1 MTDRKLLEKLDEKL
15 ERVEEK
21 LASIDVTLVKQEVN
35 LQEHMRRSLL
45 NEEAIEIIKE
55 ELKPVQ
61 KHVTQV
67 HTIFQAVGFIAVV
80 VSIVAGVVKV
90 LEFIL

>member
-1 MTDRKLLEKLDEKL
+1 MTDKKLLEKLDEKL
-15 ERVEEK
+15 DLVETR
-21 LASIDVTLVKQEVN
+21 LSSIDVTLAKQELN

-45 NEEAIEIIKE
+45 NEEAIDLIKE

-67 HTIFQAVGFIAVV
+67 HTILQVVGFVAVL
-80 VSIVAGVVKV
+80 VSIVASVVKV
-90 LEFIL
+90 LEFVL